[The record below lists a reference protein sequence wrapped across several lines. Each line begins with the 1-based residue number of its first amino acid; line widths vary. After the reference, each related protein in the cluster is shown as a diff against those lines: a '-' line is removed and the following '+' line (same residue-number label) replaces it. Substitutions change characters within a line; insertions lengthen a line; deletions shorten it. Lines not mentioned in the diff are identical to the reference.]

1 MENVGEGLRV
11 RNSSARSDNRN
22 SLLRSRR
29 SNRMNHK
36 FQKTTHQ
43 RRTSC
48 RFLSL
53 KDENRRLKL
62 RLQNLDQR
70 AQILYRQNLMLKR
83 TIRILNETNEILNR
97 QTEIMNRNTELL
109 ESIVRF
115 MDNQRIRAG

>member
-1 MENVGEGLRV
+1 MENVDEDPRV
-11 RNSSARSDNRN
+11 SNSKVRSDNRN
-22 SLLRSRR
+22 LISRKCR
-29 SNRMNHK
+29 IGVTRK
-36 FQKTTHQ
+36 FQKTTYQ
-43 RRTSC
+43 RNISLK
-48 RFLSL
+48 FLSL
-53 KDENRRLKL
+53 KDENRRLKI
-62 RLQNLDQR
+62 RLQCLDQR